1 MCLGASARAANENAR
16 RRYAYENERR
26 ERQWMQTMSIY
37 QAQKIK
43 YIEDASNLGLA
54 QAAAVNQMEAK
65 MDEDRARAQLKYRE
79 LYEKL
84 QKNSSYSKLL
94 AAGRTGKSVK
104 RIGTMDFAKYGRD
117 ISAVAKKLVFN
128 DAELSRQSQESIAK
142 YKAAKDQA
150 FTKVA
155 FQPIPDVAPPQP
167 VMQSV
172 GAAAFMD
179 ALSIGSKVAGI
190 YGAF

>member
-65 MDEDRARAQLKYRE
+65 MDEDRARAQLS
-79 LYEKL
+79 L
-84 QKNSSYSKLL
+84 
-94 AAGRTGKSVK
+94 
-104 RIGTMDFAKYGRD
+104 IH
-117 ISAVAKKLVFN
+117 IS
-128 DAELSRQSQESIAK
+128 EPTRP
-142 YKAAKDQA
+142 Y
-150 FTKVA
+150 
-155 FQPIPDVAPPQP
+155 
-167 VMQSV
+167 
-172 GAAAFMD
+172 
-179 ALSIGSKVAGI
+179 
-190 YGAF
+190 